1 MKSKRKWVGIII
13 GIVIIVF
20 VVLLIIFT
28 NKAKTSETLT
38 LQQSEIDT
46 AVAFYK
52 KQDYSDDDARTEAIN
67 YLLKREAL
75 YQEAIK
81 AGYAATDEEVWAYLD
96 ELKEILKNA
105 DNKEVAEEAMSVF
118 DSEDDYWAF
127 EFTVYQKNLPIQNY
141 VKTLE
146 TQYREK
152 QNNSESAEQTWEDY
166 FEQYKEKL
174 IENRPYEIV
183 E

>member
-1 MKSKRKWVGIII
+1 
-13 GIVIIVF
+13 
-20 VVLLIIFT
+20 
-28 NKAKTSETLT
+28 
-38 LQQSEIDT
+38 
-46 AVAFYK
+46 
-52 KQDYSDDDARTEAIN
+52 
-67 YLLKREAL
+67 
-75 YQEAIK
+75 
-81 AGYAATDEEVWAYLD
+81 
-96 ELKEILKNA
+96 
-105 DNKEVAEEAMSVF
+105 MSVF

>member
-1 MKSKRKWVGIII
+1 MKSKRKWIGIII

-52 KQDYSDDDARTEAIN
+52 KQDYSDDAARTEAIN

-75 YQEAIK
+75 YQEAVK

-96 ELKEILKNA
+96 ELKEIIATA
-105 DNKEVAEEAMSVF
+105 DNKEVVEEEMSDF

-141 VKTLE
+141 VKALE
-146 TQYREK
+146 NQYPET
-152 QNNSESAEQTWEDY
+152 QNNSDHAEQTWEEY
-166 FEQYKEKL
+166 FEQYKQEL
-174 IENRPYEIV
+174 IENRPYEII